1 MEKTTA
7 LNSVIFDIERF
18 DKDNF
23 YMYLQIPGYKPLL
36 IKNPSNN
43 YIRIF
48 MRKARIYKACLV
60 YGMFWDLYRY
70 LYSNTLLKLEVR

>member
-1 MEKTTA
+1 MEDDRFKP
-7 LNSVIFDIERF
+7 VIFDIEHF

-36 IKNPSNN
+36 IKNPSNE
-43 YIRIF
+43 YVRIF
-48 MRKARIYKACLV
+48 MKRARIHKACLT